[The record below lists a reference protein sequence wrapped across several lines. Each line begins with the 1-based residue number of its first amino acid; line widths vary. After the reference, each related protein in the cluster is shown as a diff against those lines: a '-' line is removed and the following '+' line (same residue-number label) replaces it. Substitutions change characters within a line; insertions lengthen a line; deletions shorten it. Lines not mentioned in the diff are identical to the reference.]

1 MAVIAAAIAA
11 LLLATADAGADGGSG
26 PRPGAGAGRADAGA
40 PAAEARDAGGADA
53 GPALDPADEDLI
65 RHLDEVERQ
74 ELLQHLELFEE
85 ADGEGAPRR
94 P

>member
-1 MAVIAAAIAA
+1 MAVIAAAVVAM
-11 LLLATADAGADGGSG
+11 LLAGAEAGADGGSG
-26 PRPGAGAGRADAGA
+26 SKLGAGRADAGI
-40 PAAEARDAGGADA
+40 PAEARDAGGADA
-53 GPALDPADEDLI
+53 AGRALDPADEDLI